1 MKKILSQ
8 FSSMAM
14 FRSPHTQHLTS
25 PGFPSKIHLQNDN
38 FFDNNQRLATL
49 CYKGRIKEAFGS
61 FVYEL
66 WSESRLF
73 SNFDELRV
81 ISNSK
86 VSPVTIGLFYGA
98 KVLIIEEDLRGDNL
112 NHKSNV
118 IVPSDC
124 TTRSSPKE
132 ACDVKI

>member
-14 FRSPHTQHLTS
+14 FRLPHTQYLTS

-38 FFDNNQRLATL
+38 FFYNNQRLATL
-49 CYKGRIKEAFGS
+49 CSKGRIKEAFES

-73 SNFDELRV
+73 LNFDELRV

-98 KVLIIEEDLRGDNL
+98 KVLITEEDLRGDNL

-124 TTRSSPKE
+124 TIRSSPKE